1 MVTWKRKLQ
10 TQGPT
15 DQALITLPK
24 RWVESLDLEKGQEL
38 EIKEMKR
45 EKALKI
51 RPKNE
56 ED

>member
-10 TQGPT
+10 VHGPN
-15 DQALITLPK
+15 DQSFLTLPK
-24 RWVESLDLEKGQEL
+24 RWVKAQDLEQGQEL

-45 EKALKI
+45 EQALKI

-56 ED
+56 EN